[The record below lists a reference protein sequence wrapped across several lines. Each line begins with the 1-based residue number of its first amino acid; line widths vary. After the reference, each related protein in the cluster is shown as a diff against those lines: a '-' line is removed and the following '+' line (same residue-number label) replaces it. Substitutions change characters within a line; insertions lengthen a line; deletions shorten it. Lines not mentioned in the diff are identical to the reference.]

1 MFFMASP
8 FVLPGLSC
16 KAGNDIT
23 QPSETPSSDSMRML
37 VVVDTIGAEYGSDE
51 YSFGDIADVD
61 ISPSREVLVLDR
73 IECCIRVYSA
83 DGSFIRQIGRYG
95 SGPGEMLAPVFM
107 DVLGDGSICVRDES
121 GWLTLSADDTYM
133 GLVQPG
139 ASSPMQMVS
148 VGSSD
153 LVGIR
158 SELLPLSEQLI
169 LSKSIARWPGSD
181 PDTIT
186 ATYFAQEFELDPG
199 DFATDLVRAD
209 LFPFQFA
216 VGNGLVYVAPDPQ
229 GRAEILVYRDD
240 GSPLDTLR
248 LSYPVVPR
256 TEAELEEE
264 RAFIESFFERTTQ
277 TMQVD
282 WEPLPDRP
290 MIRSLGIDSL
300 GNLWVQRGTELSPIF
315 DVFDA
320 SGERIFTA
328 ALPGRED
335 ASDWRF
341 EISPEGLL
349 AVPQDPELYP
359 VVYLLEIR

>member
-1 MFFMASP
+1 MFLMASP
-8 FVLPGLSC
+8 LILQGLSC
-16 KAGNDIT
+16 KAGGGIPHSSST
-23 QPSETPSSDSMRML
+23 TSSDSVRIL
-37 VVVDTIGAEYGSDE
+37 VVVDSIGAEYGTGE
-51 YSFGDIADVD
+51 YSFGDVADVD

-73 IECCIRVYSA
+73 IGCCIKVYSA
-83 DGSFIRQIGRYG
+83 DGYFIRQIGRYG

-107 DVLGDGSICVRDES
+107 DVLGNGSICVRDES
-121 GWLTLSADDTYM
+121 GWLTLSADGTYL

-158 SELLPLSEQLI
+158 SELLQQNGQFI
-169 LSKSIARWPGSD
+169 IAKSIARWPGSD
-181 PDTIT
+181 PDAIM
-186 ATYFAQEFELDPG
+186 ATYFAQELELDPE
-199 DFATDLVRAD
+199 DLATDLVRAD
-209 LFPFQFA
+209 LFPMQFA
-216 VGNGLVYVAPDPQ
+216 AGNGLVYVAPDPQ
-229 GRAEILVYRDD
+229 GRADILVYRED
-240 GSPLDTLR
+240 GSPQDTLR
-248 LSYPVVPR
+248 LSYPEVPK
-256 TEAELEEE
+256 TSAEIEEE
-264 RAFIESFFERTTQ
+264 RSFIASFFERTTR

-290 MIRSLGIDSL
+290 MISGLGIDSL
-300 GNLWVQRGTELSPIF
+300 GNLWVQKGTELSPIF

-320 SGERIFTA
+320 SGERIFTV

-341 EISPEGLL
+341 EISPEGIL